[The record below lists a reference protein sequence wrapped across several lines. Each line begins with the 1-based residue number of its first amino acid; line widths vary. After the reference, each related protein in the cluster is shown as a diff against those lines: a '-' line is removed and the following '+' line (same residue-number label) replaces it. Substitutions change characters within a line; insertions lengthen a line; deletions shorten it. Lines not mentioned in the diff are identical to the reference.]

1 MSVSG
6 NQVGLSGFGANQAV
20 ISEKISEAAKSIQ
33 KGGIEAERKKEAEGL
48 EGRTDKKVFES
59 FAKAFKSK
67 SDVGSRDMYSY
78 GVCCEFD
85 GMQFEGAR
93 ANVLGVPVP
102 TVAR

>member
-6 NQVGLSGFGANQAV
+6 NQVGLSGFGANEAV

-85 GMQFEGAR
+85 GMGVDNSR
-93 ANVLGVPVP
+93 AAVAGVPAPV
-102 TVAR
+102 VAP